1 MGWRRRVMKQIIYT
15 LRIFPDENT
24 TDLDGLL
31 KRIEENLK
39 SGRIVAHQVAE
50 HFFGMKILLVNVE
63 APEVDGVSDR
73 IEGEIRNTNGVSE
86 MEILSV
92 TRKVE
97 VWKEGG

>member
-1 MGWRRRVMKQIIYT
+1 MKQIIYT

-24 TDLDGLL
+24 TDLNELL

-39 SGRIVAHQVAE
+39 SGKIIAHQVTVY
-50 HFFGMKILLVNVE
+50 FFGMKILLVNVE
-63 APEVDGVSDR
+63 APEADGVSDR
-73 IEGEIRNTNGVSE
+73 IEEEIRKTDGVSE
-86 MEILSV
+86 MEIVNV